1 MGTWSH
7 WAYFSAFLPTGF
19 IVWIPARPWV
29 IPRQVLSLEK
39 HLQFFQQESP
49 RDGPSIGFPSILL
62 VPARKLLFHD
72 CKISHLIDAL
82 RMPPV
87 CKIAAPQMT
96 FVKFRKG
103 QGGPPLQP
111 DEFEPEFWVHS
122 KATVG
127 GHLLVFWETI
137 KFNSSSSVII
147 FSCYFR
153 MWNITLCTPLV
164 CSEYDLPLLWSD
176 FPVTP
181 GLSSCWTLKSSPLS
195 PHLPIPRPWLC
206 PLYSLWCYTDWCI

>member
-1 MGTWSH
+1 MGTWFH
-7 WAYFSAFLPTGF
+7 WAYFSAFLPPGF

-111 DEFEPEFWVHS
+111 DEFWTCV
-122 KATVG
+122 
-127 GHLLVFWETI
+127 
-137 KFNSSSSVII
+137 
-147 FSCYFR
+147 
-153 MWNITLCTPLV
+153 
-164 CSEYDLPLLWSD
+164 
-176 FPVTP
+176 
-181 GLSSCWTLKSSPLS
+181 LSSFKSHGRWSATCVLRNHKVQLQLFS
-195 PHLPIPRPWLC
+195 YNLFMLF
-206 PLYSLWCYTDWCI
+206 